1 MNEMNVILL
10 GAPGAGKG
18 TQAAVLCK
26 EFSVPHISTGDM
38 FRQAVQA
45 QTPLGLSAKSFMERG
60 ELVPDEVTIG
70 IVAERLAA
78 DDTARGFLLDGFP
91 RTLPQAGALDDVL
104 GQLRKGLTAVLN
116 IEVPEEELI
125 RRLTGRQVCKVCG
138 ATYHRLFH
146 PSSQGEACGLCGGA
160 LYQRVDDS
168 ESTVRSRLLVYSRQ
182 TTPLIEHYRQRGLLK
197 NIDGLLPIDV
207 VTERLR
213 ELLRVRHD
221 STQIRP

>member
-1 MNEMNVILL
+1 MSEMNVILL

-45 QTPLGLSAKSFMERG
+45 QTPLGLSAKSFMDRG
-60 ELVPDEVTIG
+60 ELVPDAVTIG
-70 IVAERLAA
+70 IVALRLAA
-78 DDTARGFLLDGFP
+78 DDTAHGFLLDGFP
-91 RTLPQAGALDDVL
+91 RTLTQAAALQDVL
-104 GQLRKGLTAVLN
+104 TELGKTLTAVIN

-125 RRLTGRQVCKVCG
+125 RRLTGRQVCKACG
-138 ATYHRLFH
+138 ATFHRVFH
-146 PSSQGEACGLCGGA
+146 PSPQGERCGVCGGE

-168 ESTVRSRLLVYSRQ
+168 EETVRSRLLVYSRQ
-182 TTPLIEHYRQRGLLK
+182 TAPLIEYYRQRGLLK

-207 VTERLR
+207 VTETLR
-213 ELLRVRHD
+213 GLLWVRHD
-221 STQIRP
+221 CNQVSP